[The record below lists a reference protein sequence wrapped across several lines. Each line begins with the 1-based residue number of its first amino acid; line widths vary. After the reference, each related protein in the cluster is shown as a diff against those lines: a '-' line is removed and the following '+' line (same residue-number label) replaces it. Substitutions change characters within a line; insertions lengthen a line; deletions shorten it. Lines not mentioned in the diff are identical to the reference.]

1 MLDKGPTAGQSQ
13 DNKRCHL
20 HFCENRF
27 KKSKRRSDEKQKEVM
42 GTNGNTGT
50 QGVLSEHQEA
60 LLYCEGDKALA

>member
-1 MLDKGPTAGQSQ
+1 MGTSP
-13 DNKRCHL
+13 
-20 HFCENRF
+20 E
-27 KKSKRRSDEKQKEVM
+27 KEVM